1 MHASK
6 YGSSKFKH
14 WGYGHAYV
22 ISFLA
27 YHSTGDGDLSIVDEP
42 ANYEEMFES
51 LDPFHPGTFIDNR
64 TGIQSDMT
72 FDGILLLCQARRIG
86 TSVSTPNVSWT
97 VNGRVVS
104 TSNCTNCF
112 TTFLNVSNF
121 TPSDAG
127 VYQCI
132 FTDTDATRE
141 VVTSKPMRLD
151 TGLCNLYL
159 FLCNLFIISAC
170 M

>member
-6 YGSSKFKH
+6 YGSSN
-14 WGYGHAYV
+14 WECGHACV

-42 ANYEEMFES
+42 ANYEEMLDS
-51 LDPFHPGTFIDNR
+51 LNPFNLVTIIDNR
-64 TGIQSDMT
+64 TGIQSGVT
-72 FDGILLLCQARRIG
+72 INSTLLLCQARRIG
-86 TSVSTPNVSWT
+86 TSVSTPTVSWT
-97 VNGRVVS
+97 VNGRVIS

-112 TTFLNVSNF
+112 TSSLSISNF
-121 TPSDAG
+121 VASDAG

-132 FTDTDATRE
+132 FVDTDTAGE

-151 TGLCNLYL
+151 TGLYIL
-159 FLCNLFIISAC
+159 FVSL
-170 M
+170 